1 MNITEKQERNETFNN
16 FKNYIKENTGAVLS
30 EKTEEIIKNSEINI
44 VQLQSLTPLMCSNAQ
59 EKWYMIA
66 DKICREKS
74 NPEFWLNIIIEAFCK
89 NKNVH
94 NVEAALETEKEVD
107 GFLNTIRNMPENDSE
122 EATASLAESE
132 TEKVTASPAESET
145 EKVTASP
152 AESETEKVTASLAE
166 SETEKVTASL
176 AESETEKVTAS
187 LAESK
192 TEKNNDFQAA
202 AVNTV
207 MNYIDEQSS
216 KKIPDYA
223 NASDALISYAVEVR
237 DTLKQYSEKIISLES
252 AVNNQKTLIT
262 QQLHH
267 INALREENE
276 FQKEQI
282 EFYKQ
287 QVLAQNRKEK
297 QTNSLLMQLKK
308 LQDLEEI

>member
-1 MNITEKQERNETFNN
+1 MP
-16 FKNYIKENTGAVLS
+16 IKYAG
-30 EKTEEIIKNSEINI
+30 K
-44 VQLQSLTPLMCSNAQ
+44 
-59 EKWYMIA
+59 
-66 DKICREKS
+66 KS

-107 GFLNTIRNMPENDSE
+107 GFSNPIRNMPENDSE

-152 AESETEKVTASLAE
+152 AESETEKVTASPAESETEKVTASLAE

-176 AESETEKVTAS
+176 AEGETEKVTAS

>member
-122 EATASLAESE
+122 EATASLVESE
-132 TEKVTASPAESET
+132 TEKVTASP
-145 EKVTASP
+145 
-152 AESETEKVTASLAE
+152 AE